1 MAMTLDDEMNKTLG
15 AAFFTFVC
23 GCILYGMTL
32 SQVYQYFRMYS
43 EDGQVLKATV
53 SAASFLPLALH
64 LTGRTGCL
72 AHVVP
77 RQRAEFLLDFAS
89 GAKWVLYF
97 AFSITCV
104 VDIGITIGMC
114 VLLHKSKI
122 KIKGVRIQASNVVI
136 SKIIIF
142 FISSGLLTSA
152 LPDVLLFIGAT
163 FSTSKLYANS
173 VLAMLNGRRHLRS
186 EFSKTHDIELTSSV
200 QFNSQGTGDSSTSP
214 FQSPVEEKKRGRS
227 ESEQGVLE
235 FDPHVCII

>member
-1 MAMTLDDEMNKTLG
+1 
-15 AAFFTFVC
+15 
-23 GCILYGMTL
+23 
-32 SQVYQYFRMYS
+32 
-43 EDGQVLKATV
+43 
-53 SAASFLPLALH
+53 
-64 LTGRTGCL
+64 
-72 AHVVP
+72 VVP

-142 FISSGLLTSA
+142 FISSGLLTSIVAIVYMALYSA